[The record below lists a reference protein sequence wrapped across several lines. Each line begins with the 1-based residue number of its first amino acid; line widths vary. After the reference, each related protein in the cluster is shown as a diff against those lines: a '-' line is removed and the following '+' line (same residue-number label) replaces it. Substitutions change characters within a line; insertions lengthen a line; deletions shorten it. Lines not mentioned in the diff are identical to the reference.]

1 MHFGNPTTMEGL
13 TWTLAVCTLLVIGSS
28 AEAVATGCEDIRS
41 IRCESFKERN
51 NLNCNFR
58 YEKKYCKKT
67 CNLCNEKTGSSL
79 DQLQTIA
86 EEKRQGSEGCKD
98 TLPSY
103 CEEGKKYDYM
113 TCESSF
119 DKRSCKKTCNL
130 CKPETGCRDISNL
143 CKYYTAD
150 GSLNCTL
157 SGHGVDCRKSCN
169 LCDDNGGT
177 ETGSQIIADAEKRQ
191 ESEDCR
197 DIMPDCLR
205 QNNEDGLDCGK
216 SHVQLICKKFC
227 KLCPG
232 DAGIATAC
240 RDRDS
245 KCGLYKQRG
254 LLNCAN
260 SMERYKC
267 MNTCNACDVI
277 GGTD

>member
-1 MHFGNPTTMEGL
+1 K
-13 TWTLAVCTLLVIGSS
+13 S
-28 AEAVATGCEDIRS
+28 
-41 IRCESFKERN
+41 
-51 NLNCNFR
+51 
-58 YEKKYCKKT
+58 
-67 CNLCNEKTGSSL
+67 CNLCGTGESTQETTDKEGSESTQGATDNEGSESIQETTDNEEKTGSSL